1 MEILKDL
8 KQIENKIKTMFG
20 FEIEVDYKKFI
31 SENLTYMELNF
42 LAENVKTEKVKT
54 EDIDDF
60 SDLIFQL
67 KNYIIPLS
75 NFVKL
80 LLKIFIHF
88 ICTKIVF
95 MKFLNHFYSFV
106 KF

>member
-8 KQIENKIKTMFG
+8 KQIENKVNEMFG

-54 EDIDDF
+54 EDIDAF

-67 KNYIIPLS
+67 KNC
-75 NFVKL
+75 F
-80 LLKIFIHF
+80 
-88 ICTKIVF
+88 
-95 MKFLNHFYSFV
+95 
-106 KF
+106 